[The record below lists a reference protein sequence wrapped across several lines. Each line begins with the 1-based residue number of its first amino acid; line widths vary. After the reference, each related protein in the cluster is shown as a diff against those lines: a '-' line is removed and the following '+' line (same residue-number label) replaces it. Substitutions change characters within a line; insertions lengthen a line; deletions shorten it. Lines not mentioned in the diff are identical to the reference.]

1 MRYKGLNGPATI
13 TEPLSSNYS
22 FQAKSSAMATKSI
35 IPPCVSNVLDAIGN
49 TPCVELKRITP
60 EGHARV
66 FLKLEFLN
74 PTGSYKD
81 RMARAV
87 IEEAERQGILKPG
100 MTVVE
105 ATGGSTGSSLALVC
119 AVKAYRFRVISSDAF
134 AKEKLRTMAAF
145 GSDLDLIASAN
156 GKITPDL
163 IPSMREKAKKI
174 SKEEGVFWVDQ
185 FSNTDVLVGYQ
196 TLGHELIQ
204 QFPDGIDAFCGAVG
218 GGGMVMGVS
227 KILKKKYPQTRI
239 VVLEPESAPII
250 TKGHGGSHS
259 VEGIGIGFMPPL
271 LDKSLY
277 DEAKGI
283 PEAEA
288 REMCRRLAKEE
299 GILVGTS
306 SGLNV
311 VAALELAKQ
320 LGPGKT
326 VVTVAC
332 DTGLKYMNSDL
343 FE

>member
-1 MRYKGLNGPATI
+1 MANISI
-13 TEPLSSNYS
+13 T
-22 FQAKSSAMATKSI
+22 
-35 IPPCVSNVLDAIGN
+35 PPCVSNVLDAIGN

-60 EGHARV
+60 ERHAHV

-100 MTVVE
+100 MTIVE

-119 AVKAYRFRVISSDAF
+119 AVKGYKFRVISSDAF

-156 GKITPDL
+156 GKITPNL
-163 IPSMREKAKKI
+163 IPSMREKAKGF
-174 SKEEGVFWVDQ
+174 SKDEGVFWVDQ

-196 TLGHELIQ
+196 TLGHELVQ

-227 KILKKKYPQTRI
+227 KILKEKYPHTRI
-239 VVLEPESAPII
+239 VVLEPESAPVI
-250 TKGHGGSHS
+250 TKGQGGNHS
-259 VEGIGIGFMPPL
+259 VEGIGIGF
-271 LDKSLY
+271 
-277 DEAKGI
+277 
-283 PEAEA
+283 AEA
-288 REMCRRLAKEE
+288 HEMCRRLAKEE

-306 SGLNV
+306 TGLNV

-326 VVTVAC
+326 LVTVAC
-332 DTGLKYMNSDL
+332 DTGLKYMNGGL